1 MVRKFLICGFAI
13 AILSA
18 CAGYKGVD
26 STKTIAVGDII
37 IAPQIGWTNIPVQGT
52 LTMWT
57 VNGTGLDELYFF
69 NAKADA
75 PLFETNKIANKDMA
89 VYRAA
94 MLPDDV
100 MEAMASTL
108 GKLGFLQVQT
118 MGLKPAGFGSEQ
130 GFRFD
135 ITMTSSGGLQYKG
148 MATFAQIPGKL
159 EAVIFIAP
167 EEYYF
172 DHYAGTVDKV
182 FSSIQFTKP
191 ITKPAA
197 RS

>member
-1 MVRKFLICGFAI
+1 M
-13 AILSA
+13 
-18 CAGYKGVD
+18 
-26 STKTIAVGDII
+26 T
-37 IAPQIGWTNIPVQGT
+37 
-52 LTMWT
+52 
-57 VNGTGLDELYFF
+57 
-69 NAKADA
+69 
-75 PLFETNKIANKDMA
+75 

-100 MEAMASTL
+100 MEAMSSTL

-118 MGLKPAGFGSEQ
+118 TGLKPAPFGSEQ

-135 ITMTSSGGLQYKG
+135 ISMTSASGLQYKG
-148 MATFAQIPGKL
+148 TAMFAQVPGKL
-159 EAVIFIAP
+159 EAVFFIAP

-172 DHYAGTVDKV
+172 DRYVGSVDKV

-191 ITKPAA
+191 IPKSAA